1 MQGLRSKNTFAAD
14 TFATAAAR
22 RRSAALLELAVT
34 AFLLAAII
42 ATALALGIDFARA
55 ATVYAA
61 EPDVGL
67 VLALLVAA
75 VAVMVA
81 LSAAAVRFASRSR
94 R

>member
-1 MQGLRSKNTFAAD
+1 MQGPRSMTTF
-14 TFATAAAR
+14 TATR
-22 RRSAALLELAVT
+22 GHSAALLELAMSV
-34 AFLLAAII
+34 FLIVAIV
-42 ATALALGIDFARA
+42 ATALALSIGFAHA

-67 VLALLVAA
+67 ILALLVAA